1 MYIAVCIFVISLTSC
16 NLLSV
21 PLEMSHWTNPGFCPI
36 PSVILSCSLLSTRG
50 TEGKTVGFNWAMSS
64 SRSLM
69 LPWYCNMCRRGAKD
83 NMLIYQV
90 VVIVGQLLSWNYAF
104 DIFGSDPFSVLPL
117 NSSVDQWIL
126 SLGWPLLSSPLLP
139 LNSSSIV

>member
-1 MYIAVCIFVISLTSC
+1 
-16 NLLSV
+16 
-21 PLEMSHWTNPGFCPI
+21 
-36 PSVILSCSLLSTRG
+36 
-50 TEGKTVGFNWAMSS
+50 
-64 SRSLM
+64 M

-104 DIFGSDPFSVLPL
+104 DIFESDPFSP
-117 NSSVDQWIL
+117 
-126 SLGWPLLSSPLLP
+126 SPLKI